1 MNKLTYILSALVLI
15 LSLWAVAL
23 WLLPFG
29 DYKEVV
35 SQTRYGMSE
44 GMQLVEQT
52 LSNGGKQYIVEDAK
66 GNVAFRIPLRGC

>member
-35 SQTRYGMSE
+35 SQTRYGIKRT
-44 GMQLVEQT
+44 T
-52 LSNGGKQYIVEDAK
+52 LGHCPYIGIRNFHLTTID
-66 GNVAFRIPLRGC
+66 